1 MRMSRGLSR
10 VELIKFVVAGL
21 VLSIAIGIALLWFQ
35 AAPFRILPSSEWA
48 FTERM
53 EPIPVDENIKRMI
66 GRAQRDYVLRPGP
79 GLRGFLSFKRAMRV
93 SPNDGYL
100 VFVLSS
106 HPYDAEIFYR
116 VALEDGTL
124 LWKCGAG
131 TY

>member
-1 MRMSRGLSR
+1 MSSDLSR
-10 VELIKFVVAGL
+10 VETIKFVVAGL
-21 VLSIAIGIALLWFQ
+21 ALCIAIGIAVFWFQ

-48 FTERM
+48 FTEPM

-66 GRAQRDYVLRPGP
+66 SRAQRDYLVRPGP

-93 SPNDGYL
+93 PPNDVYL

-106 HPYDAEIFYR
+106 QPYDAEIYYR
-116 VALEDGTL
+116 VALENGTL